1 MNIEILY
8 RPSYSLG
15 VIKLEPE
22 EEVMVESGAMVGMS
36 QGVTL
41 QTKATGGLFKSLSRS
56 LFGGESFFQN
66 SYKASETGGEVC
78 VAPTLPG
85 DVLSV
90 DLRDEKLMIQS
101 GSYLASELGV
111 VLDTKWSG
119 ARTFFASEGAIML
132 CASGSGK
139 LLISSYGAIH
149 EKNLQ
154 EGEEYTV
161 DSGHLVAFSAD
172 MGFGVRT
179 IGGIK
184 STFFSGEGLVVDLVG
199 PGRILMQTRSTES
212 FLSWLMSKIPRGKE
226 SQSGS

>member
-1 MNIEILY
+1 
-8 RPSYSLG
+8 
-15 VIKLEPE
+15 
-22 EEVMVESGAMVGMS
+22 
-36 QGVTL
+36 
-41 QTKATGGLFKSLSRS
+41 
-56 LFGGESFFQN
+56 
-66 SYKASETGGEVC
+66 
-78 VAPTLPG
+78 
-85 DVLSV
+85 
-90 DLRDEKLMIQS
+90 
-101 GSYLASELGV
+101 
-111 VLDTKWSG
+111 
-119 ARTFFASEGAIML
+119 ML